1 MLFLSLIPIEMKP
14 TILLALFTI
23 LSISTFAQSP
33 YTSDTEVIKYLDG
46 KTFADGS
53 GMTISYGYISSINT
67 YGITITNKQGNKFIY
82 FNCDLKPHGA
92 YCDISGMS
100 PTNGETFGFRV
111 FKDRLVVGYG
121 QEQSRIF
128 YLVR

>member
-1 MLFLSLIPIEMKP
+1 MKA
-14 TILLALFTI
+14 TFITTLFTI
-23 LSISTFAQSP
+23 LFITSYAQSP
-33 YTSDTEVIKYLDG
+33 YTSETEVIHFLDG

-67 YGITITNKQGNKFIY
+67 YGITITNKLGNKFIY
-82 FNCDLKPHGA
+82 FNCDIKPRGS
-92 YCDISGMS
+92 YCDIYGMS
-100 PTNGETFGFRV
+100 PSNGETFGFRA

-121 QEQSRIF
+121 QEQSRTF

>member
-1 MLFLSLIPIEMKP
+1 MKSAILII
-14 TILLALFTI
+14 LFTL
-23 LSISTFAQSP
+23 LSISTYAQSP
-33 YTSDTEVIKYLDG
+33 YTSDTEAIQYLDG

-53 GMTISYGYISSINT
+53 GMKISYGYISTTNT

-82 FNCDLKPHGA
+82 INCDIKPRGS

-100 PTNGETFGFRV
+100 PTNGENFRFRA

-121 QEQSRIF
+121 EAQSRTF

>member
-1 MLFLSLIPIEMKP
+1 MG
-14 TILLALFTI
+14 
-23 LSISTFAQSP
+23 SIITYAQSP
-33 YTSDTEVIKYLDG
+33 YNSDTEVIKYLDG

-82 FNCDLKPHGA
+82 FNCDIKPRGR
-92 YCDISGMS
+92 YCDIYGIST
-100 PTNGETFGFRV
+100 TNGENFGFRA

-121 QEQSRIF
+121 EAQSRTF
-128 YLVR
+128 YLAK